1 MSGGYCAQVLAKL
14 WPVFTAKGCLVVGLS
29 AVYKRN
35 YGTADGSIDI
45 DPEQILPLKFI
56 KSSHA
61 DAALDKFLTSNP
73 SVSNDNQYNGQGG
86 LTAAFIMEG
95 EMTGKAVVS
104 FKVITDQHPI
114 TLETLQAFKPITSG
128 LLGLSAN
135 LDKISAMPKFKP
147 VLKELNA
154 RTNGIFN

>member
-1 MSGGYCAQVLAKL
+1 M
-14 WPVFTAKGCLVVGLS
+14 VVGLS
-29 AVYKRN
+29 SVYKRN
-35 YGTADGSIDI
+35 YGTEDGSIDI

-56 KSSHA
+56 RSSHA
-61 DAALDKFLTSNP
+61 DAALDKFLTSSP
-73 SVSNDNQYNGQGG
+73 SIACDNQYNGQGG
-86 LTAAFIMEG
+86 LIAALIMEG
-95 EMTGKAVVS
+95 EMTGVPVVS

-128 LLGLSAN
+128 LLAVSTDVDRIAGL
-135 LDKISAMPKFKP
+135 PKFKP